1 MEHFKKAFNC
11 LHPAFSLLF
20 IVMLLAGASLA
31 RAQNSAA
38 TAISVRGMV
47 TATNDAGETRRLH
60 RGDAVYEGDLIE
72 TAARARIR
80 MSFTDGGTYVL
91 RDQTTFEI
99 DEYSFSGQEDGTE
112 QASFSLLRGAL
123 EALSGLIGSN
133 NNQNFRLDTPLA
145 TIGLRGTEFTINVL
159 PPATP
164 GGLPT
169 VQLSVLGGTVVY
181 QSTISA
187 PGAPPSP
194 VIAVEQGNSV
204 EQAGDSTPLQVNR
217 VITPL
222 LTITVDGDEVNEV
235 IEQLFDAE
243 INEEGNEE
251 EGPADRN
258 PGDDEPV
265 EELGESTIPADQI
278 DDLVESLSDVLSE
291 EALGD
296 LAQRLIDNAAS
307 SGSSEE
313 EINEVVRNVRR
324 TVPSVVSPSSTTSSG
339 ELQ

>member
-1 MEHFKKAFNC
+1 M
-11 LHPAFSLLF
+11 
-20 IVMLLAGASLA
+20 I
-31 RAQNSAA
+31 
-38 TAISVRGMV
+38 
-47 TATNDAGETRRLH
+47 
-60 RGDAVYEGDLIE
+60 YEGDLIE
-72 TAARARIR
+72 TDARARIR

-112 QASFSLLRGAL
+112 QASFSLIQGAL
-123 EALSGLIGSN
+123 EALSGLIGRN

-204 EQAGDSTPLQVNR
+204 EQVGDSTPLQINR
-217 VITPL
+217 VISPM
-222 LTITVDGDEVNEV
+222 LTITVEGEDVNEV

-243 INEEGNEE
+243 INEEGNEVD
-251 EGPADRN
+251 PADMN
-258 PGDDEPV
+258 AQDE
-265 EELGESTIPADQI
+265 EEAREEASESTVPAEQI
-278 DDLVESLSDVLSE
+278 DDLVESLSGVLSE
-291 EALGD
+291 EALVESCPEAD
-296 LAQRLIDNAAS
+296 
-307 SGSSEE
+307 
-313 EINEVVRNVRR
+313 
-324 TVPSVVSPSSTTSSG
+324 
-339 ELQ
+339 

>member
-1 MEHFKKAFNC
+1 MQHFKKVFTC
-11 LHPAFSLLF
+11 LHPVFSLIF
-20 IVMLLAGASLA
+20 IVMLLAVTSLA
-31 RAQNSAA
+31 RAQDSAA
-38 TAISVRGMV
+38 TAVSVRGMV
-47 TATNDAGETRRLH
+47 TATNDAGESRRLR
-60 RGDAVYEGDLIE
+60 RGDVIYEGDLIE
-72 TAARARIR
+72 TADRARIR

-112 QASFSLLRGAL
+112 QASFSLLQGAL
-123 EALSGLIGSN
+123 EALSGLIGRN

-145 TIGLRGTEFTINVL
+145 TIGLRGTEFTITVL

-204 EQAGDSTPLQVNR
+204 EQAGNNTPLQVNR
-217 VITPL
+217 VISPM
-222 LTITVDGDEVNEV
+222 LTITVEGEDVNEV
-235 IEQLFDAE
+235 IEQLFDTE
-243 INEEGNEE
+243 INEESNE
-251 EGPADRN
+251 EGPADR
-258 PGDDEPV
+258 DTRDE
-265 EELGESTIPADQI
+265 EETREEASESTVPAEQI
-278 DDLVESLSDVLSE
+278 DDLVESLSGVLSE

-296 LAQRLIDNAAS
+296 LAQRLIDDAAK
-307 SGSSEE
+307 SGASEE

-324 TVPSVVSPSSTTSSG
+324 TAPSVVSPSSTTSSG

>member
-1 MEHFKKAFNC
+1 MKQHKKAFFC
-11 LHPAFSLLF
+11 LHPVFTTLFLLILF
-20 IVMLLAGASLA
+20 AGTNAA
-31 RAQNSAA
+31 RAQDSAA
-38 TAISVRGMV
+38 TAVSVRGMV
-47 TATNDAGETRRLH
+47 TATNDAGETRNLR
-60 RGDAVYEGDLIE
+60 RGDVIYEGDLIE

-112 QASFSLLRGAL
+112 QASFSLLQGAL
-123 EALSGLIGSN
+123 EALSGLIGRN

-217 VITPL
+217 IISPM
-222 LTITVDGDEVNEV
+222 LTITVDGEDVNEV

-243 INEEGNEE
+243 ITQDDNQDSSTDRNGQEE
-251 EGPADRN
+251 EAREDTS
-258 PGDDEPV
+258 
-265 EELGESTIPADQI
+265 ESTVPADQI
-278 DDLVESLSDVLSE
+278 DGLIESLSGVLSE
-291 EALGD
+291 EALTD
-296 LAQRLIDNAAS
+296 LAQRLIDDAAK
-307 SGSSEE
+307 SGTSEE

-324 TVPSVVSPSSTTSSG
+324 TLPSVVSPSSTSASG

>member
-1 MEHFKKAFNC
+1 MEHFKKTFVC
-11 LHPAFSLLF
+11 LHPVFSLLF
-20 IVMLLAGASLA
+20 LVILLAGASLA
-31 RAQNSAA
+31 QAQESAA
-38 TAISVRGMV
+38 TAVSVRGMV
-47 TATNDAGETRRLH
+47 TATNDAGETRRLR

-72 TAARARIR
+72 TATRARIR

-91 RDQTTFEI
+91 REQTAFEI

-112 QASFSLLRGAL
+112 QASFSLLQGAL
-123 EALSGLIGSN
+123 EALSGFIGRS

-145 TIGLRGTEFTINVL
+145 TIGLRGTEFTITVL

-181 QSTISA
+181 QSTIST

-194 VIAVEQGNSV
+194 VITVPQGNSV
-204 EQAGDSTPLQVNR
+204 EQAGNSSPLQVNS
-217 VITPL
+217 VIVPL
-222 LTITVDGDEVNEV
+222 LTITVDGEDVNEV

-243 INEEGNEE
+243 ITGDGNED
-251 EGPADRN
+251 GPADRN
-258 PGDDEPV
+258 TRDE
-265 EELGESTIPADQI
+265 EAAENLGESTVPADQI
-278 DDLVESLSDVLSE
+278 DDLVESLSGVLSE
-291 EALGD
+291 EALSD
-296 LAQRLIDNAAS
+296 LAQRLIDNAS
-307 SGSSEE
+307 ESGASEE
-313 EINEVVRNVRR
+313 EINEAVRNVRR